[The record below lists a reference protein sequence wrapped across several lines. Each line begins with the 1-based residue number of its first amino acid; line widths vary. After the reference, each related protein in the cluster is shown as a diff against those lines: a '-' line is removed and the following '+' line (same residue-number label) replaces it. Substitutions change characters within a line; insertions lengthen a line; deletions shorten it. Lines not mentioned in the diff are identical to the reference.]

1 MVEFFHFFK
10 KSKFC
15 DTNAMCCIKLFTR
28 TFGVMAKVQSKYN
41 VIIFKSKTFIE
52 LKGWFH
58 VDCDF
63 ILQIPLISYIIL
75 VWSTLLK
82 HMENYHLGQYFGA
95 LNHVFTDL
103 MNISSGCGLQWNFS
117 GCL

>member
-52 LKGWFH
+52 LKG
-58 VDCDF
+58 
-63 ILQIPLISYIIL
+63 
-75 VWSTLLK
+75 
-82 HMENYHLGQYFGA
+82 
-95 LNHVFTDL
+95 
-103 MNISSGCGLQWNFS
+103 
-117 GCL
+117 